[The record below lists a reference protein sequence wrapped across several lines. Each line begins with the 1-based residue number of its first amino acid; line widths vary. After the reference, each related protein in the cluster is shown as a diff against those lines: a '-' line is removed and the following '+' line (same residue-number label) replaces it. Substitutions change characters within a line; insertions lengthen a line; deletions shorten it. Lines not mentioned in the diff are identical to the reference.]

1 MYVCFTKILRTYIH
15 IMPTYKIAVFK
26 HHQRRDGKFRVSIRL
41 THNRQS
47 VYLRT
52 DVYVS
57 RKQITADFK
66 TIKDTEVVRLI
77 DRDIIE
83 YENILLRNLGS
94 NLSQYTA
101 RELADYIEKYTAT
114 DGGAGI
120 DFIAFCDNHIKALKA
135 EGRDGTAGRF
145 ESVIHNLTDYFGRS
159 SVFVKEINV
168 KNLQGFVEY
177 MQKPHKQTR
186 TNQHGKEVT
195 VRRPGCKA
203 QTVKDYVADIH
214 TLFNAA
220 CDHYNDEDAETVLI
234 THRPFGSKKLQV
246 EVKEEPEK
254 RDLCVEDLV
263 KILKAETVPGKRMQ
277 LARDVLALSF
287 YLLAMN
293 TADLFGADVE
303 LEDDRIIYHRQKT
316 ANRRKDE
323 ALMSVKI
330 EPEALSLI
338 EKYRDPDKRRL
349 FSFYKMY
356 ANFRDFNRNINI
368 GCKQLAAHLGIDV
381 PLSTYYMRHTWAT
394 LASEECGISET
405 DIALALNHVGVASG
419 FESGKSLKTTR
430 GYIHRRFTRNDT
442 NNRIVLDYVKS
453 KY

>member
-1 MYVCFTKILRTYIH
+1 
-15 IMPTYKIAVFK
+15 MP
-26 HHQRRDGKFRVSIRL
+26 
-41 THNRQS
+41 
-47 VYLRT
+47 T

-57 RKQITADFK
+57 RKQITTDFK
-66 TIKDTEVVRLI
+66 TIKDTEVVRMI

-101 RELADYIEKYTAT
+101 RELADYIEKYTTT

-120 DFIAFCDNHIKALKA
+120 DFSAFCEGHIKALRA
-135 EGRDGTAGRF
+135 EGRNGTAGRF
-145 ESVIHNLTDYFGRS
+145 EAVIRNLTDYFGRS
-159 SVFVKEINV
+159 TVFVKEINV

-177 MQKPHKQTR
+177 MQKPHEQTR

-203 QTVKDYVADIH
+203 QTAKDYLADLQ

-220 CDHYNDEDAETVLI
+220 CDKYNDEDAEAVLI

-254 RDLCVEDLV
+254 RDLSEDDLV
-263 KILKAETVPGKRMQ
+263 KILKAEAVPGKRMQ

-293 TADLFGADVE
+293 TADLFGDDAEIVE
-303 LEDDRIIYHRQKT
+303 DRITYHRQKT
-316 ANRRKDE
+316 ATRRKDE
-323 ALMSVKI
+323 ALMSVKV
-330 EPEALSLI
+330 EPEALPLI
-338 EKYRDPDKRRL
+338 HKYRDPDKRRL

-356 ANFRDFNRNINI
+356 ANFREFNHNVNA

-381 PLSTYYMRHTWAT
+381 PLSTYYIRHTWAT
-394 LASEECGISET
+394 LASEECGISEA
-405 DIALALNHVGVASG
+405 DIALALNHVGAATG
-419 FESGKSLKTTR
+419 LESGKSLKTTR

>member
-1 MYVCFTKILRTYIH
+1 
-15 IMPTYKIAVFK
+15 MP
-26 HHQRRDGKFRVSIRL
+26 
-41 THNRQS
+41 
-47 VYLRT
+47 T

-57 RKQITADFK
+57 RKQITTDFK
-66 TIKDTEVVRLI
+66 TIKDTEVVRMI

-101 RELADYIEKYTAT
+101 RELADYIEKYTTT

-120 DFIAFCDNHIKALKA
+120 DFIALCEGHIKALRA
-135 EGRDGTAGRF
+135 EGRNGTAGRF
-145 ESVIHNLTDYFGRS
+145 EAVIRNLTDYFGRS
-159 SVFVKEINV
+159 TVFVKEINV

-177 MQKPHKQTR
+177 MQKPHEQTR

-203 QTVKDYVADIH
+203 QTAKDYLADLQ

-220 CDHYNDEDAETVLI
+220 CDKYNDEDAEAVLI

-254 RDLCVEDLV
+254 RDLSEDDLV
-263 KILKAETVPGKRMQ
+263 KILKAEAVPGKRMQ

-293 TADLFGADVE
+293 TADLFGDDAEIVE
-303 LEDDRIIYHRQKT
+303 DRITYHRQKT
-316 ANRRKDE
+316 ATRRKDE
-323 ALMSVKI
+323 ALMSVKV
-330 EPEALSLI
+330 EPEALPLI
-338 EKYRDPDKRRL
+338 HKYRDPDKRRL

-356 ANFRDFNRNINI
+356 ANFREFNHNVNA

-381 PLSTYYMRHTWAT
+381 PLSTYYIRHTWAT
-394 LASEECGISET
+394 LASEECGISEA
-405 DIALALNHVGVASG
+405 DIALALNHVGAATG
-419 FESGKSLKTTR
+419 LESGKSLKTTR

>member
-1 MYVCFTKILRTYIH
+1 MALCSSCRTSRVRTKR
-15 IMPTYKIAVFK
+15 A
-26 HHQRRDGKFRVSIRL
+26 
-41 THNRQS
+41 
-47 VYLRT
+47 
-52 DVYVS
+52 
-57 RKQITADFK
+57 
-66 TIKDTEVVRLI
+66 
-77 DRDIIE
+77 
-83 YENILLRNLGS
+83 
-94 NLSQYTA
+94 TA
-101 RELADYIEKYTAT
+101 RTRS
-114 DGGAGI
+114 
-120 DFIAFCDNHIKALKA
+120 HIKALRA

-145 ESVIHNLTDYFGRS
+145 EAVIRNLTDYFGRS
-159 SVFVKEINV
+159 IVFIKEINV
-168 KNLQGFVEY
+168 KNLQRFVEY
-177 MQKPHKQTR
+177 MQKPHEQMR

-203 QTVKDYVADIH
+203 QTVKDYLADIH

-254 RDLCVEDLV
+254 RDLSVDDLV
-263 KILKAETVPGKRMQ
+263 KILKAEAVPGKRMQ

-381 PLSTYYMRHTWAT
+381 SLSTYYMRHTWAT

-405 DIALALNHVGVASG
+405 DIALALNHVGAAFES
-419 FESGKSLKTTR
+419 ESGKSLKTTR

-442 NNRIVLDYVKS
+442 NNRIVLDYVKN

>member
-1 MYVCFTKILRTYIH
+1 
-15 IMPTYKIAVFK
+15 MPTYKIAVFK

-101 RELADYIEKYTAT
+101 RELADYIEKYTST

-120 DFIAFCDNHIKALKA
+120 DFIAFCDNHIEALKA

-159 SVFVKEINV
+159 TVFVKEINV

-177 MQKPHKQTR
+177 MQKPHEQMR
-186 TNQHGKEVT
+186 MNQHGKEVT

-203 QTVKDYVADIH
+203 QTAKDYLADLQ

-220 CDHYNDEDAETVLI
+220 CDKYNDEDAEAVLI

-254 RDLCVEDLV
+254 RDLSEDDLV
-263 KILKAETVPGKRMQ
+263 KILKAEAVPGKRMQ

-293 TADLFGADVE
+293 TADLFGDDAEIVE
-303 LEDDRIIYHRQKT
+303 DRITYHRQKT
-316 ANRRKDE
+316 ATRRKDE
-323 ALMSVKI
+323 ALMSVKV
-330 EPEALSLI
+330 EPEALPLI
-338 EKYRDPDKRRL
+338 HKYRDPDKRRL

-356 ANFRDFNRNINI
+356 ANFREFNHNVNA

-381 PLSTYYMRHTWAT
+381 PLSTYYIRHTWAT
-394 LASEECGISET
+394 LASEECGISEA
-405 DIALALNHVGVASG
+405 DIALALNHVGAATG
-419 FESGKSLKTTR
+419 LESGKSLKTTR

>member
-1 MYVCFTKILRTYIH
+1 
-15 IMPTYKIAVFK
+15 MPTFSIEIREKNE
-26 HHQRRDGKFRVSIRL
+26 RRDGKFPVSIRL
-41 THNRQS
+41 THKREVRKIS
-47 VYLRT
+47 T
-52 DVYVS
+52 GVYVS
-57 RKQITADFK
+57 RKQVKPDFSG
-66 TIKDTEVVRLI
+66 IKDTTILKGLLN
-77 DRDIIE
+77 DISK
-83 YENILLRNLGS
+83 YEEMLAKGLGTD
-94 NLSQYTA
+94 LSRFSA
-101 RELADYIEKYTAT
+101 SDLVKYIESQKAT
-114 DGGAGI
+114 EGGVGI
-120 DFIAFCDNHIKALKA
+120 DFIAFCKNYIKTLRDK
-135 EGRDGTAGRF
+135 GRNGTADPLDAAIR
-145 ESVIHNLTDYFGRS
+145 NLIDYFGRS
-159 SVFVKEINV
+159 TVFVKEINV
-168 KNLQGFVEY
+168 KNLQGFIDY
-177 MQKPHKQTR
+177 MGNPRIQTR
-186 TNQHGKEVT
+186 INQHGQAVT
-195 VRRPGCKA
+195 IKRPGCKA
-203 QTVKDYVADIH
+203 QTIKDYLGDIR

-246 EVKEEPEK
+246 EVKEEPKK
-254 RDLCVEDLV
+254 RDLSVDDLV
-263 KILKAETVPGKRMQ
+263 KILKAEAVSGKRMQ

-405 DIALALNHVGVASG
+405 DIALALNHVGAAASG

-453 KY
+453 HF